1 MRSASTTAFLAVA
14 LAFVL
19 AACGK
24 SEPPAKPGAGN
35 APTPPEG
42 PFVSGTVLADAPV
55 ALAAGSTLIVRLLD
69 VTRAD
74 SDATLVAEQTF
85 SIAGLPAEFVLPYSK
100 ENFNSIRSYAVDAS
114 VMEQGAVRFIAMGKV
129 GALTQGKPDRVT
141 VRVAPAMQAAAPKDP
156 AAELNK
162 EFADFEARLGA
173 FKRVT
178 GERISGP
185 EGKEVAIGWD
195 AFLDDTGVRMVR
207 EMISYPEGGRVNVRY
222 AFKDGKPWVMV
233 RDAGGAKTRIGWDA
247 EGTVIL
253 SERNGQPAEVDEAEA
268 KSARR
273 EAREARSLVSA
284 QAGGGV

>member
-1 MRSASTTAFLAVA
+1 MRSAPTTAFLAVA

-35 APTPPEG
+35 APPPPEG

-55 ALAAGSTLIVRLLD
+55 GLAPGSTLIVRLLD

-85 SIAGLPAEFVLPYSK
+85 SIAGLPAEFVLPYAK

-156 AAELNK
+156 AAELSK

-195 AFLDDTGVRMVR
+195 AFLDDSGVRMVR

-247 EGTVIL
+247 EGAVIL
-253 SERNGQPAEVDEAEA
+253 SERNGQPAEIDEAEA

-284 QAGGGV
+284 QAGGGT